1 MAVTRA
7 FHRWVASRRLKRLD
21 QLEKA
26 ITIYRLAGDQRV
38 VYDLLNQADRLKGK
52 LGI

>member
-26 ITIYRLAGDQRV
+26 ITVSPVTRESSTTSSTRPTGSRESWGYE
-38 VYDLLNQADRLKGK
+38 
-52 LGI
+52 